1 MIRQITKP
9 DGSGCRKQ
17 HLQQGS
23 SIVEGVIAILL
34 ICLILFGLLQVFLL
48 YTAQEFTDYAAFRT
62 ARSLSVGFNDSLAKV
77 EARTRAIPV
86 SGKILEPPELSASF
100 FEEMFGKGST
110 FTTSDYR
117 QNNDVYDYYYRLR
130 RAILHYME
138 GYRYL
143 ECEYWFAGRGSSGS
157 SGGSGGSVSTSIDLN
172 GNVTHNNGNNND
184 DNISVYTS
192 LTATFR
198 RRSESVSAEVKFEK
212 YPMRLPFAKAFVP
225 ERLLDISSTVDL
237 KNHSN
242 LYLER

>member
-17 HLQQGS
+17 HLQQGA

-100 FEEMFGKGST
+100 FEETFGKGST

-143 ECEYWFAGRGSSGS
+143 ECEYWFSGRGSSGS
-157 SGGSGGSVSTSIDLN
+157 SGGSVST
-172 GNVTHNNGNNND
+172 NVTHNNGNNND
-184 DNISVYTS
+184 NISDYTS

-198 RRSESVSAEVKFEK
+198 RRNESVSAEVKFEK